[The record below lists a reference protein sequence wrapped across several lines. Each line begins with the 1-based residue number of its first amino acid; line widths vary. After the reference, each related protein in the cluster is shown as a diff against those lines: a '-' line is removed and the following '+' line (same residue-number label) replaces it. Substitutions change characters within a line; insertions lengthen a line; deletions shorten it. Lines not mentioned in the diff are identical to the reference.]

1 MSEKRELIGQKIKV
15 INIGLELFAETLT
28 EQDVDVVHVDWKPP
42 AGGDSKMVE
51 LLSKLEGK
59 LIGEANQKA
68 VNKIISARP
77 MLVDIKP
84 AIEAIPG
91 MKKDLV
97 LHAGPPITWDRM
109 CGSFRG
115 AIAGALMYENLAEN
129 MEEVE
134 RLIKSQE
141 ILLEPCHNHHAVGSM
156 AGITTASMPVFVI
169 QNVEDGNFAYSN
181 IREERVKALRYG
193 FYGEGTTRNLQR
205 IEKVLAPAMRAAVKE
220 AGGVDMRMLMAKA
233 LHMGDDGHNENTAST
248 ALFATQIMPSL
259 LKTGYDK
266 DVIRE
271 VASWLAYDERFSST
285 AVFAAC
291 KASLDPA
298 HNIENCTLVTTMC
311 RNGTDFGVRVSCLG
325 DEWFTAPSPIVD
337 SLYFPGYGQDD
348 ASLDMGDSC
357 VTETAGIG
365 AFVMAAAPSMVQF
378 VGGTVNDAVNYTKEM
393 YEITVGKN
401 VNYNIPYLDFTGAP
415 VGIDLVKVVRTG
427 TTPIINTS
435 VAHREAGVGQIGA
448 GITRAPLE
456 CFKKALEAT
465 VSRLSL

>member
-1 MSEKRELIGQKIKV
+1 MS
-15 INIGLELFAETLT
+15 T
-28 EQDVDVVHVDWKPP
+28 
-42 AGGDSKMVE
+42 
-51 LLSKLEGK
+51 GK

-68 VNKIISARP
+68 VSKIISARP
-77 MLVDIKP
+77 RLVDIKP

-115 AIAGALMYENLAEN
+115 AIVGALMYENLAKN
-129 MEEVE
+129 MEEAE
-134 RLIKSQE
+134 RLIKNQE
-141 ILLEPCHNHHAVGSM
+141 ILLQPCHDHHAVGSM

-169 QNVEDGNFAYSN
+169 QNEEYGNYAYSN

-193 FYGEGTTRNLQR
+193 FYGEETTKNLKWVER
-205 IEKVLAPAMRAAVKE
+205 TLAPALKAAIKE
-220 AGGVDMRMLMAKA
+220 SGGIDMRSLIAKA

-248 ALFATQIMPSL
+248 VLFATYIMPSL
-259 LKTGYDK
+259 LRTGYDK
-266 DVIRE
+266 DVIYE

-311 RNGTDFGVRVSCLG
+311 RNGTDFGIRVSCLG
-325 DEWFTAPSPIVD
+325 DEWFTAPSPMVD
-337 SLYFPGYGQDD
+337 ALYFPGFTKDD

-365 AFVMAAAPSMVQF
+365 AFVMAAAPSMIQF
-378 VGGTVNDAVNYTKEM
+378 VGGTVSDAINYTKEM
-393 YEITVGKN
+393 HEITEGRN
-401 VNYNIPYLDFTGAP
+401 VNYTIPYLDFVGAP
-415 VGIDLVKVVRTG
+415 VGIDLVKVVKTG
-427 TTPIINTS
+427 TTPVINTS
-435 VAHREAGVGQIGA
+435 IAHKEAGIGQIGA
-448 GITRAPLE
+448 GMTKVPLE
-456 CFKKALEAT
+456 CFQKALEAT
-465 VSRLSL
+465 VRKMNL